1 MGPHS
6 LSRQSVPA
14 FDLFK
19 VTGSHFDHE
28 VMWSIFVQQDPQGL
42 FYRLQDEQL
51 FYQMQHF
58 FKENLYVVVS
68 DAVLLW

>member
-1 MGPHS
+1 
-6 LSRQSVPA
+6 
-14 FDLFK
+14 
-19 VTGSHFDHE
+19 
-28 VMWSIFVQQDPQGL
+28 MWSTFVQQDPQGL